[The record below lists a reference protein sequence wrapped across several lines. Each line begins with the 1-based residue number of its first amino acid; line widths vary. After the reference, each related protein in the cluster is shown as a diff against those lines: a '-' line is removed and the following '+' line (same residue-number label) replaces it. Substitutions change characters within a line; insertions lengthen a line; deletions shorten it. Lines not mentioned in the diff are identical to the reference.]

1 MEVQLKSEI
10 VNLKKWTGCDA
21 VYAVYILVEMTKAKI
36 IHVTDRNLKEQLTD
50 KRFMDTCQNV
60 CIVLSRGLKVG
71 WWNVN
76 SYQL

>member
-36 IHVTDRNLKEQLTD
+36 IHVHCLGFGGT
-50 KRFMDTCQNV
+50 V
-60 CIVLSRGLKVG
+60 Y
-71 WWNVN
+71 
-76 SYQL
+76 SYW

>member
-1 MEVQLKSEI
+1 MYI
-10 VNLKKWTGCDA
+10 VLDLEGL
-21 VYAVYILVEMTKAKI
+21 YI
-36 IHVTDRNLKEQLTD
+36 VTDRNLKEQLTD